1 MQCIDCLTDIG
12 SVEIMFV
19 AKTYFTRM
27 GNVFILDQKYL
38 YICNIIVLFIP
49 VNILVSITLAVKY
62 RSLG

>member
-38 YICNIIVLFIP
+38 YIGNIIVIYSRQYTCF
-49 VNILVSITLAVKY
+49 NYFGS
-62 RSLG
+62 